1 MIVARKIRRNL
12 NTQAKPP
19 TDKKYHTFFFLGGGG
34 ACREVDMNLGT
45 FWNGDSNQ
53 AISDHLPAMASPCI
67 NVFGN
72 WSNHPCNFCRR
83 AR

>member
-1 MIVARKIRRNL
+1 MKVARKIRRNL

-19 TDKKYHTFFFLGGGG
+19 TDKNYQALFFFWGGG
-34 ACREVDMNLGT
+34 ACREVDMNVGT
-45 FWNGDSNQ
+45 LENGERNQ
-53 AISDHLPAMASPCI
+53 AISDHSPAMASPCI

-72 WSNHPCNFCRR
+72 WSNHPCNFSRR